1 MPLPRDISSSLQG
14 AWRLM
19 RFDAGGMGGFD
30 LSADGF
36 WRSFL
41 AAIPVAPTY
50 AIVVWLELATREEP
64 FNAAWAVMVC
74 SIAYGLGWVAFP
86 VAAIGVTR
94 LLGLTDRYVAL
105 IVSFNWISVPQ
116 ALIMTLVIALDASGG
131 LPGPLGGW
139 LTVAAMVYILIY
151 QWFVARVALDTT
163 PLTTT
168 GVVVLQVV
176 ISLFIEVS
184 LLRLI

>member
-19 RFDAGGMGGFD
+19 RFDAGGMDGFD
-30 LSADGF
+30 ISVDGF

-50 AIVVWLELATREEP
+50 AIVVWLNLADREEP
-64 FNAAWAVMVC
+64 FDVAWAVLVC
-74 SIAYGLGWVAFP
+74 SIAYGLGWAAFP

-94 LLGLTDRYVAL
+94 LLGLTDRYVML
-105 IVSFNWISVPQ
+105 IVSFNWISIPQ
-116 ALIMTLVIALDASGG
+116 ALIMTPVIALDASGG

-139 LTVAAMVYILIY
+139 LTIAAMFYVLTY
-151 QWFVARVALDTT
+151 QWFVTRVALDVQ
-163 PLTTT
+163 PLTAT
-168 GVVVLQVV
+168 GVVVLQIV
-176 ISLFIEVS
+176 ISLFIEFSV
-184 LLRLI
+184 LRLI